1 MPLMQLRGARIYYE
15 ELGQGP
21 ALLLLHSYFATDAF
35 WEPQR
40 AALAADYHLIL
51 LDLRGHGRS
60 TFEGG
65 RLRLSDMVSDVIHL
79 IDRLGIEPVHIIG
92 SSLGAQIGL
101 TLAREQPGLARTLT
115 AIAPPHLDEPSCRAY
130 MDQVIH
136 ERFPA
141 DEERWELPHRLQGNH
156 HARDVLI
163 PNFGRDRDE
172 QPADQLDAVRLADAI
187 HMPVL
192 VMGGDDDPVFPLE
205 RALALHG
212 RITGSELCVLPRAG
226 HFPNRTMP
234 GIVNEVLTHFLRR
247 HP

>member
-1 MPLMQLRGARIYYE
+1 MPQMQLKDASIYYE

-21 ALLLLHSYFATDAF
+21 TILLLHSYFATVTF

-40 AALAADYHLIL
+40 DALAADYRLIL
-51 LDLRGHGRS
+51 PDLRGHGRS

-65 RLRLSDMVSDVIHL
+65 RLRLSDMVSDMIHL
-79 IDRLGIEPVHIIG
+79 IDRLGIEPAYLIG

-101 TLAREQPGLARTLT
+101 TLARQQPGLVRTLI
-115 AIAPPHLDEPSCRAY
+115 AIAPPHLDEPGCRAY
-130 MDQVIH
+130 MDQVVN

-141 DEERWELPHRLQGNH
+141 DEERWERPHRHQGSH
-156 HARDVLI
+156 HVRDVLL
-163 PNFGRDRDE
+163 PNFARDRDE
-172 QPADQLDAVRLADAI
+172 QPADQLDAVRLAGAI
-187 HMPVL
+187 HIPTL
-192 VMGGDDDPVFPLE
+192 VMGGDDDPVFPLQ
-205 RALALHG
+205 RAVALQG
-212 RITGSELCVLPRAG
+212 RIAGSELCVLPRAG